1 MEVTTMEMDISKS
14 YLSQIQHYPLLS
26 ADQEVELATRIH
38 NGDKAALA
46 KLINCN
52 LRLVV
57 SIAHKFGNTRLS
69 LMDLIQEGN
78 LGLMTAAEKFETSF
92 KTRFSTYAYP
102 WIMQY
107 MLRYAN
113 TKVSFITL
121 PHRKDDLIRK
131 IQAAQSAIFQQTG
144 HEATVPEISE
154 YLGLPE
160 DKVQETMAYSY
171 SVASLDVEASDED
184 NSVTVGDLLADTTYS
199 PELMYMKEETKR
211 NIREMME
218 NLPGNEKK
226 VIWYRYNFD
235 GENHKKTLRE
245 ISKII
250 GVSPEAVRQTEIR
263 AIKHM
268 QSAASD
274 DEVAAAIA

>member
-1 MEVTTMEMDISKS
+1 MEMDISKS
-14 YLSQIQHYPLLS
+14 YLSQIQKYPLLS
-26 ADQEVELATRIH
+26 PEQEVELSNKIQS
-38 NGDKAALA
+38 GDKAALT

-69 LMDLIQEGN
+69 MMDLIQEGN
-78 LGLMTAAEKFETSF
+78 LGLMTAAEKFQTSF

-131 IQAAQSAIFQQTG
+131 IQSVQAIIFQQTG
-144 HEATVPEISE
+144 HEATSLQIAE
-154 YLGLPE
+154 YLGIPE
-160 DKVQETMAYSY
+160 EKVNETLAYSY
-171 SVASLDVEASDED
+171 SVASLDIEASDEE
-184 NSVTVGDLLADTTYS
+184 NSVTVGDLLADSTYS
-199 PELMYMKEETKR
+199 PEAMYMKEETKR
-211 NIREMME
+211 NIHEMMD
-218 NLPGNEKK
+218 NLPGNEKQ

-268 QSAASD
+268 Q
-274 DEVAAAIA
+274 AAAEDEDTAVAIA

>member
-1 MEVTTMEMDISKS
+1 MEMDISKS
-14 YLSQIQHYPLLS
+14 YLSQIQKYPLLS
-26 ADQEVELATRIH
+26 PEQEVELSNKIQS
-38 NGDKAALA
+38 GDKAALT

-69 LMDLIQEGN
+69 MMDLIQEGN
-78 LGLMTAAEKFETSF
+78 LGLMTAAEKFQTSF

-131 IQAAQSAIFQQTG
+131 IQSVQSIIFQQTG
-144 HEATVPEISE
+144 HEATTTQIAD
-154 YLGLPE
+154 YLGIPE
-160 DKVQETMAYSY
+160 EKVNETLAYSY
-171 SVASLDVEASDED
+171 SVASLDIEASDEE
-184 NSVTVGDLLADTTYS
+184 NSVTVGDLLADSTYS
-199 PELMYMKEETKR
+199 PESMYMKEETKR
-211 NIREMME
+211 NIHEMMDA
-218 NLPGNEKK
+218 LPGNEKQ

-268 QSAASD
+268 Q
-274 DEVAAAIA
+274 AAAEDEDTAVAIA